1 MLRIL
6 YVNFYQDGYWLEE
19 MTATLARFSFHIC
32 LGLLAI
38 VGCGGTVRQ
47 INRYYSD
54 WWVIPS
60 LLSKGLT
67 KAILRGGFSF
77 GIDSPFISNLR
88 LSDI

>member
-38 VGCGGTVRQ
+38 VGCGGSVRQ
-47 INRYYSD
+47 
-54 WWVIPS
+54 S
-60 LLSKGLT
+60 LLWVESSRFNDQKYDEFKVNLGQ
-67 KAILRGGFSF
+67 
-77 GIDSPFISNLR
+77 ISLIVFR
-88 LSDI
+88 TM